1 MLRNRN
7 YEGPVMTISQE
18 IDEMKYRQKGETFDD
33 KIKRIAKA
41 LSDGD

>member
-1 MLRNRN
+1 MRNTQ
-7 YEGPVMTISQE
+7 YEGPSMTISQE

-41 LSDGD
+41 LCDGT